1 MAKRGKIP
9 TPKTQREILNSQIE
23 PYNPP
28 VGSPGFSNTGNPN
41 NANVPNRGE
50 QISFRDDT
58 TKPFTLGIKDI
69 DEAIAYYMEEVIK
82 PTVIQNG
89 AVQQVPFIYGSPER
103 WKQVQKDGYY
113 RDKKGKI
120 MLPLI
125 TFKRNNIEKVKWV
138 ITDEK
143 FIIHFINDSK
153 NLVGYVD
160 YRKEI
165 GLKPGDYGIFNTS
178 QLIKCLNIL
187 DGDILVDATTS
198 KLNMADTNYDIKFN
212 LADPAVIPNVPDV
225 SNNSDEW
232 SVTFD
237 VNDEFI
243 TRFVKSKDALS
254 ELETFTIET
263 REGFTGEELVFTVG
277 TNITNTIEFT
287 VENVKINES
296 FGAIPFD
303 SNLMKE
309 ILKANKDY
317 HSGEIRIN
325 KKGLLDAHLHCGDD
339 LYTGYYLVRRQE
351 NN

>member
-1 MAKRGKIP
+1 MINKK
-9 TPKTQREILNSQIE
+9 
-23 PYNPP
+23 
-28 VGSPGFSNTGNPN
+28 V
-41 NANVPNRGE
+41 
-50 QISFRDDT
+50 ISDIVS
-58 TKPFTLGIKDI
+58 KYSLG
-69 DEAIAYYMEEVIK
+69 
-82 PTVIQNG
+82 
-89 AVQQVPFIYGSPER
+89 
-103 WKQVQKDGYY
+103 
-113 RDKKGKI
+113 
-120 MLPLI
+120 
-125 TFKRNNIEKVKWV
+125 NNIEKVKWI

-143 FIIHFINDSK
+143 LIIHFINDSK

-198 KLNMADTNYDIKFN
+198 KLNLADTNYDIKFN

-232 SVTFD
+232 SVVFE

-254 ELETFTIET
+254 DLETFTVET
-263 REGFTGEELVFTVG
+263 RDGFNGEELVFTVG

-287 VENVKINES
+287 VENATINES
-296 FGAIPFD
+296 FEAVPFD

-309 ILKANKDY
+309 ILKANRDY

-339 LYTGYYLVRRQE
+339 LYTGYYLVRRQD

>member
-1 MAKRGKIP
+1 MISKKVISDIVSKYSLG
-9 TPKTQREILNSQIE
+9 NS
-23 PYNPP
+23 
-28 VGSPGFSNTGNPN
+28 
-41 NANVPNRGE
+41 
-50 QISFRDDT
+50 
-58 TKPFTLGIKDI
+58 
-69 DEAIAYYMEEVIK
+69 
-82 PTVIQNG
+82 
-89 AVQQVPFIYGSPER
+89 
-103 WKQVQKDGYY
+103 
-113 RDKKGKI
+113 
-120 MLPLI
+120 
-125 TFKRNNIEKVKWV
+125 IEKVKWI

-143 FIIHFINDSK
+143 LIIHFINDSK
-153 NLVGYVD
+153 DLVGYVD

-198 KLNMADTNYDIKFN
+198 KLNMAETNYDIKFN

-225 SNNSDEW
+225 SSNSDEW

-237 VNDEFI
+237 ANDEFI

-287 VENVKINES
+287 VEATIKES
-296 FGAIPFD
+296 FGPIPFN

-309 ILKANKDY
+309 ILKANRDY
-317 HSGEIRIN
+317 HTGEIRIN
-325 KKGLLDAHLHCGDD
+325 KKGLLDAHFHCGND
-339 LYTGYYLVRRQE
+339 LYTGYYLVRKQE

>member
-1 MAKRGKIP
+1 MINKK
-9 TPKTQREILNSQIE
+9 
-23 PYNPP
+23 
-28 VGSPGFSNTGNPN
+28 V
-41 NANVPNRGE
+41 
-50 QISFRDDT
+50 ISDIVS
-58 TKPFTLGIKDI
+58 KYSLG
-69 DEAIAYYMEEVIK
+69 
-82 PTVIQNG
+82 
-89 AVQQVPFIYGSPER
+89 
-103 WKQVQKDGYY
+103 
-113 RDKKGKI
+113 
-120 MLPLI
+120 
-125 TFKRNNIEKVKWV
+125 NNIEKVKWI

-187 DGDILVDATTS
+187 DGDILVDATSS

-237 VNDEFI
+237 INDEFI

-254 ELETFTIET
+254 ELEIFTIET
-263 REGFTGEELVFTVG
+263 REGFTGDELVFTVG

-287 VENVKINES
+287 VEATINES
-296 FGAIPFD
+296 FEAIPFD

-309 ILKANKDY
+309 ILKANRDY
-317 HSGEIRIN
+317 HTGKIRIN
-325 KKGLLDAHLHCGDD
+325 KKGLLDAHFHCGDD
-339 LYTGYYLVRRQE
+339 LYTGYYLVRKQE

>member
-1 MAKRGKIP
+1 MISKKVISDIVSKYSLG
-9 TPKTQREILNSQIE
+9 NS
-23 PYNPP
+23 
-28 VGSPGFSNTGNPN
+28 
-41 NANVPNRGE
+41 
-50 QISFRDDT
+50 
-58 TKPFTLGIKDI
+58 
-69 DEAIAYYMEEVIK
+69 
-82 PTVIQNG
+82 
-89 AVQQVPFIYGSPER
+89 
-103 WKQVQKDGYY
+103 
-113 RDKKGKI
+113 
-120 MLPLI
+120 
-125 TFKRNNIEKVKWV
+125 IEKVKWI

-143 FIIHFINDSK
+143 LIIHFINDSK
-153 NLVGYVD
+153 DLVGYVD

-225 SNNSDEW
+225 SSNSDEW

-237 VNDEFI
+237 ANDEFI

-287 VENVKINES
+287 VEATIKES
-296 FGAIPFD
+296 FGPIPFN

-309 ILKANKDY
+309 ILKANRDY
-317 HSGEIRIN
+317 HTGEIRIN
-325 KKGLLDAHLHCGDD
+325 KKGLLDAHFHCGND
-339 LYTGYYLVRRQE
+339 LYTGYYLVRKQE

>member
-1 MAKRGKIP
+1 MINKK
-9 TPKTQREILNSQIE
+9 
-23 PYNPP
+23 
-28 VGSPGFSNTGNPN
+28 V
-41 NANVPNRGE
+41 
-50 QISFRDDT
+50 ISDIVS
-58 TKPFTLGIKDI
+58 KYSLG
-69 DEAIAYYMEEVIK
+69 
-82 PTVIQNG
+82 
-89 AVQQVPFIYGSPER
+89 
-103 WKQVQKDGYY
+103 
-113 RDKKGKI
+113 
-120 MLPLI
+120 
-125 TFKRNNIEKVKWV
+125 NNIEKVKWV

-143 FIIHFINDSK
+143 LHIDFINDSK
-153 NLVGYVD
+153 NLVGYVE

-212 LADPAVIPNVPDV
+212 LADPAVIPNVPDI
-225 SNNSDEW
+225 NESDDW
-232 SVTFD
+232 SVSFS
-237 VNDEFI
+237 VSDEFI

-254 ELETFTIET
+254 DLDTFTVET
-263 REGFTGEELVFTVG
+263 RDGFNGEELVFTVG

-287 VENVKINES
+287 VENATINES
-296 FGAIPFD
+296 FEAVPFD
-303 SNLMKE
+303 SNLLKE

-325 KKGLLDAHLHCGDD
+325 KKGLLDAHLHHGDN

>member
-1 MAKRGKIP
+1 M
-9 TPKTQREILNSQIE
+9 
-23 PYNPP
+23 
-28 VGSPGFSNTGNPN
+28 
-41 NANVPNRGE
+41 
-50 QISFRDDT
+50 ISKKVISDIVS
-58 TKPFTLGIKDI
+58 KYSLG
-69 DEAIAYYMEEVIK
+69 
-82 PTVIQNG
+82 
-89 AVQQVPFIYGSPER
+89 
-103 WKQVQKDGYY
+103 
-113 RDKKGKI
+113 
-120 MLPLI
+120 
-125 TFKRNNIEKVKWV
+125 NNIEKVKWI

-143 FIIHFINDSK
+143 FICHFINDSK

-225 SNNSDEW
+225 SSNVDEW
-232 SVTFD
+232 SVSFQA
-237 VNDEFI
+237 NDEFI

-254 ELETFTIET
+254 ELETFTVET
-263 REGFTGEELVFTVG
+263 REGFTGKELVFTVG

-287 VENVKINES
+287 VEATINES
-296 FGAIPFD
+296 FGPVPFD

-309 ILKANKDY
+309 ILKANRDY
-317 HSGEIRIN
+317 NSGEIRIN
-325 KKGLLDAHLHCGDD
+325 KKGLLDAHFHCGDD
-339 LYTGYYLVRRQE
+339 LYTGYYLVRLQD

>member
-1 MAKRGKIP
+1 M
-9 TPKTQREILNSQIE
+9 
-23 PYNPP
+23 
-28 VGSPGFSNTGNPN
+28 
-41 NANVPNRGE
+41 
-50 QISFRDDT
+50 ISKKVISDIVS
-58 TKPFTLGIKDI
+58 KYSLG
-69 DEAIAYYMEEVIK
+69 
-82 PTVIQNG
+82 
-89 AVQQVPFIYGSPER
+89 
-103 WKQVQKDGYY
+103 
-113 RDKKGKI
+113 
-120 MLPLI
+120 
-125 TFKRNNIEKVKWV
+125 NNIERVKWI

-143 FIIHFINDSK
+143 LIIHFINDSK
-153 NLVGYVD
+153 DLVGYVD

-225 SNNSDEW
+225 TNNSNEW
-232 SVTFD
+232 SVAFD
-237 VNDEFI
+237 ANDEFI

-263 REGFTGEELVFTVG
+263 RDGFHGEELVFTVG

-287 VENVKINES
+287 VEATIKEP
-296 FGAIPFD
+296 FGPIPFN

-309 ILKANKDY
+309 ILKANRDY
-317 HSGEIRIN
+317 HTGEIRIN
-325 KKGLLDAHLHCGDD
+325 KKGLLDAHFHCGDD
-339 LYTGYYLVRRQE
+339 LYTGYYLVRKQD